1 MKLDPA
7 TIVLM
12 STLMTGAMCVVMFS
26 AQRSFPH
33 SVQGLREWVTGML
46 GLILASGLFALR
58 SLIVPELLLPVANSV
73 LLCGVGML
81 LIGTQRF
88 YGVRPSWRLFH
99 LVWLLGLLVML
110 CWLYLRPD
118 FAMRVALFSFL
129 MLALHAAQFLV
140 IARHGER
147 HISTVF
153 FGLLALVQTLSMLHR
168 GLSALQEGGAGS
180 DILHGGPHHS
190 LYLAILAFMT
200 LLLPVGFMA
209 VATRRLQMILE
220 QHSNHDPLT
229 AVLNRRGFAQ
239 FHARVS
245 ARLRR
250 AEQSLAVLSIDLD
263 FFKAINDRHGH
274 AVGDLVLVDVA
285 GVIRSVLRDSDAV
298 ARFGGEEFVVLLPD
312 TQLARAELVAQR
324 LQDTLRQPRP
334 DAGLPRYTLSIG
346 IACQAGGG
354 ETLDSLLLRSD
365 KALYRAKQLGRD
377 RVEVADKA
385 SASLQQQHHICLH

>member
-1 MKLDPA
+1 
-7 TIVLM
+7 M

-26 AQRSFPH
+26 AQRSFPR

-58 SLIVPELLLPVANSV
+58 GLIVPELLLPVANSV

-110 CWLYLRPD
+110 RWLYLRPD

-129 MLALHAAQFLV
+129 MLALHATQFIV

-147 HISTVF
+147 HASTYF

-180 DILHGGPHHS
+180 DIMHGGPHYS
-190 LYLAILAFMT
+190 LYLAVLAFMT

-209 VATRRLQMILE
+209 VATRRLQTILE

-229 AVLNRRGFAQ
+229 AVLNRRGFAE
-239 FHARVS
+239 FHAR

-250 AEQSLAVLSIDLD
+250 TEQALAVMSIDLD

-285 GVIRSVLRDSDAV
+285 GVIRNALRDSDAV
-298 ARFGGEEFVVLLPD
+298 ARFGGEEFVVLLPG

-324 LQDTLRQPRP
+324 IQDTLRQPRP

-346 IACQAGGG
+346 IACQARGE

-365 KALYRAKQLGRD
+365 RALYRAKQLGRD
-377 RVEVADKA
+377 RVEVADGEPI
-385 SASLQQQHHICLH
+385 SLQQQHQICLN